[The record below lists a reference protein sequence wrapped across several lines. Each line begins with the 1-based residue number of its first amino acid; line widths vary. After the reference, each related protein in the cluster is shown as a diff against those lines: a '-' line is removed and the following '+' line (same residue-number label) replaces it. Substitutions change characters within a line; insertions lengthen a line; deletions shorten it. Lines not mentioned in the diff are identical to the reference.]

1 MNAAFP
7 EVGQAWDLDMAIKLN
22 LNPDQRLLRQF
33 GFLCFLLFGLYGSW
47 RLANEPPS
55 VPTFFLL
62 GAATVGGTLGW
73 FRPQWLRPIFVGW
86 IVLTFPIGWTI
97 SNLLLFLLFFGVF
110 TPMGL
115 ILRLL
120 GKDPLNLTKPQRSSY
135 WQDKSQQCDLS
146 RYLRQY

>member
-1 MNAAFP
+1 
-7 EVGQAWDLDMAIKLN
+7 MAIQLN
-22 LNPDQRLLRQF
+22 LNPNQRLLGQF
-33 GFLCFLLFGLYGSW
+33 GFLCFLLFGMYGSW
-47 RLANEPPS
+47 
-55 VPTFFLL
+55 LL
-62 GAATVGGTLGW
+62 LSEGASYSASFCLGVAAIGGTLGW